1 MNIDPAV
8 IAAIHRSG
16 HQMVLAMTGGG
27 ASAIGELLR
36 VSGGSAS
43 VLEAVV
49 PYSWA
54 SLVEYLG
61 GAPDHACSARTARAM
76 AMKAFL
82 RARQLAEPTVD
93 VDKLLGVGL
102 TASLASDRPKR
113 GAHRFHLAIQSAAYT
128 DCFSLELEKD
138 KRTRAEEEAVL
149 ARVVLRYLA
158 LNCRVGSGDEFWS
171 LPEFAPLE
179 ISNRSEKSF
188 RFVDDDQRRL
198 LLGELRA
205 IGLRKTD
212 HHWVHKQTL
221 GREQS
226 LTGPRL
232 LMPGAFHPIH
242 EGHRRMAAYA
252 SARFGRPVAFELSI
266 ENVEKPPLDY
276 VEIAERL
283 NQLQP
288 GERLW
293 LTRAPTFL
301 RKSELFLGATFI
313 VGVDTIVRV
322 GDPKYAGS
330 VAARDQAI
338 TTITE
343 RGCRFL
349 VFGRASNA
357 QQFEQLDDVTLPPAL
372 RAICDAVPESEF
384 RVDLSSTE
392 LRRQQEQQ
400 QQ

>member
-1 MNIDPAV
+1 MQTDPAL
-8 IAAIHRSG
+8 ISAIHRSG
-16 HQMVLAMTGGG
+16 HLMVLAITGGG

-36 VSGGSAS
+36 VPGGSAS
-43 VLEAVV
+43 VLEAIV
-49 PYSWA
+49 PYSWQA
-54 SLVEYLG
+54 LVEYLG

-82 RARQLAEPTVD
+82 RARHLAEPSVAVD
-93 VDKLLGVGL
+93 NLLGVGL

-113 GAHRFHLAIQSAAYT
+113 GAHRFHLAMQTAAFT

-138 KRTRAEEEAVL
+138 KRTRAEEEAVVCGFL
-149 ARVVLRYLA
+149 LHYLP
-158 LNCRVGSGDEFWS
+158 RVGTTAPEDFWS
-171 LPEFAPLE
+171 LPEFVPLE
-179 ISNRSEKSF
+179 LSKRGEKAF

-212 HHWVHKQTL
+212 HHWDHEQTL
-221 GREQS
+221 GPDQS
-226 LTGPRL
+226 ASGPRL
-232 LMPGAFHPIH
+232 LMPGAFNPIH
-242 EGHRRMAAYA
+242 EAHRQMAAYA

-266 ENVEKPPLDY
+266 ENVDKPPLDY

-283 NQLQP
+283 DQLQP

-301 RKSELFLGATFI
+301 RKSELFPGATFI
-313 VGVDTIVRV
+313 VGVDTIARV
-322 GDPKYAGS
+322 ADPKYAGS

-338 TTITE
+338 ATIAQ
-343 RGCRFL
+343 RGCRFV
-349 VFGRASNA
+349 VFGRASDP
-357 QQFEQLDDVTLPPAL
+357 QRFEQLDDVALPPAL
-372 RAICDAVPESEF
+372 RAICDAVPQSEF
-384 RVDLSSTE
+384 RMDISSTQ
-392 LRRQQEQQ
+392 LRREQEQQ